1 MSRNSTDRLRDILDC
16 IRRARVAD
24 GLLQQGAEAGD
35 LELVETVFAAVERNL
50 FVIGEAVKDLPDD
63 LLTLAPKVDWKAIKG
78 LRDLLGHEYFR
89 IVPKIVHATV
99 RESLDPLETAATKL
113 LARFEHEPRMGPNA
127 N

>member
-1 MSRNSTDRLRDILDC
+1 MSRNSADRLRDILDC
-16 IRRARVAD
+16 IRRAQVAD

-35 LELVETVFAAVERNL
+35 LELVETAFAAVERNL

-63 LLTLAPKVDWKAIKG
+63 LLTLAPEVDWKAIKG

-113 LARFEHEPRMGPNA
+113 LARFENEPRMGPNA

>member
-1 MSRNSTDRLRDILDC
+1 MSRNSADRLRDILEC
-16 IRRARVAD
+16 IWR
-24 GLLQQGAEAGD
+24 
-35 LELVETVFAAVERNL
+35 
-50 FVIGEAVKDLPDD
+50 
-63 LLTLAPKVDWKAIKG
+63 AIKG

-113 LARFEHEPRMGPNA
+113 LARFENEPPIGPNA